1 MEHYQIINNSI
12 SKYDTDSQ
20 GVCPCQRM
28 RTKGNKIVSL
38 DKHIDLLNYTFEV
51 IYGTESDLTAR
62 QVESACTA
70 LLERGGYSASVSH
83 IIELQ
88 YNINRELTLRVIE
101 SSPYKDFALRAVR
114 PNAYPF
120 SINCFEATL
129 QTSASVALVGLLRNL
144 SRHYGCDI
152 PLCIDNEGKVWS
164 IDGASPIIVK
174 GKKITISATIHTV
187 QTEVSSEALANLLN
201 YQISFEPISF
211 NDALEADEL
220 FYVDS
225 RGITSVRSL
234 SEHIYSDNVANL
246 LHRSLN
252 FIV

>member
-12 SKYDTDSQ
+12 SKYNTDSQ

-88 YNINRELTLRVIE
+88 YNINRELTPWIMFVFIRKNIPVP
-101 SSPYKDFALRAVR
+101 SCAARA
-114 PNAYPF
+114 F
-120 SINCFEATL
+120 SA
-129 QTSASVALVGLLRNL
+129 
-144 SRHYGCDI
+144 
-152 PLCIDNEGKVWS
+152 
-164 IDGASPIIVK
+164 
-174 GKKITISATIHTV
+174 
-187 QTEVSSEALANLLN
+187 
-201 YQISFEPISF
+201 
-211 NDALEADEL
+211 
-220 FYVDS
+220 
-225 RGITSVRSL
+225 
-234 SEHIYSDNVANL
+234 
-246 LHRSLN
+246 
-252 FIV
+252 